1 MTTKQIAYILEVAK
15 TQNLNHAAE
24 NLFTSQPT
32 MTYQIKSAEDE
43 IGFQLFERSGKGAT
57 LTPAG
62 AQFCATLK
70 TIQDMLNSAIEQG
83 QNFSTKYHDDIT
95 IGLPMRSAV
104 YFLPQAIT
112 QFSQT
117 SPYVSVTPNFNYLYE
132 MDSFL
137 NGDQDIIFAMED
149 DVRRIPDIEIHKL
162 FQSRFY
168 LITEK
173 DDVLANK
180 ELIRSEDLSG
190 RTLMIGGGSPPKL
203 RNIQQNII
211 QSVDISYFNSQN
223 HETTLTN
230 VAAHRGVCIAPG
242 FLNDN
247 LGEFAWI
254 PYDSKEII
262 SCVLCTHKSDQRPSL
277 KAFIKILQKIY
288 ADNTD
293 FPF

>member
-62 AQFCATLK
+62 AQFCVTLR

-83 QNFSTKYHDDIT
+83 QNFSAKYTDDIT
-95 IGLPMRSAV
+95 IGLPMRSAI

-112 QFSQT
+112 SFAQMN
-117 SPYVSVTPNFNYLYE
+117 PDVSVTPNFNYLYD
-132 MDSFL
+132 MDAFL
-137 NGDQDIIFAMED
+137 NGEQDIVFAMAD
-149 DVRRIPDIEIHKL
+149 DVRRIPDIEVHKL
-162 FQSRFY
+162 FESHFY
-168 LITEK
+168 LITEN
-173 DDVLANK
+173 DDELATK
-180 ELIRSEDLSG
+180 ELIRSDDLSG
-190 RTLMIGGGSPPKL
+190 RTLMVGGGSPPKL

-211 QSVDISYFNSQN
+211 RTVDVSYFNSQN

-242 FLNDN
+242 FLNDH

-254 PYDSKEII
+254 PYDSKESI
-262 SCVLCTHKSDQRPSL
+262 SCVLCTHKSDQRPCL
-277 KAFIKILQKIY
+277 KAFIKILQEIY
-288 ADNTD
+288 AHHSD